1 MLVSGITVDAGFSV
15 FAKLMLVVMMY
26 TGRVGVLLLMAAL
39 LGDPKP
45 SFVRYP
51 EETLLV
57 G

>member
-1 MLVSGITVDAGFSV
+1 
-15 FAKLMLVVMMY
+15 
-26 TGRVGVLLLMAAL
+26 LLLMAAL

-45 SFVRYP
+45 SFVRFP

>member
-1 MLVSGITVDAGFSV
+1 
-15 FAKLMLVVMMY
+15 
-26 TGRVGVLLLMAAL
+26 VLLLMAAL

-45 SFVRYP
+45 SFVRFP